1 MHDLMGRTRYAKYHG
16 WRGRR
21 DFCEAPSQ
29 LLEFFCWLPQTLKVM
44 SCHYSYLSEEYKQQ
58 WERMNPAAA
67 KQPGKQIPDE
77 MLSALIA
84 AKNVN
89 SAIWTA
95 RQVGLSI
102 FDMKVHNPSSHEEL
116 ESLDIAKEYYTSITE
131 ATGLQGP
138 EDEAT
143 LGNGYSTTAHFMWG
157 QEANYYSYISY
168 VTSCCITRVPSAC
181 MVSPWTQLTFTGPVF
196 SQQTCGIHASAMTP

>member
-29 LLEFFCWLPQTLKVM
+29 LLEFFCWLPQTLKLM

-58 WERMNPAAA
+58 WERMDPAAA
-67 KQPGKQIPDE
+67 KQPEKQIPDE

-116 ESLDIAKEYYTSITE
+116 EGLDIAKCINFYDCTVWRTRLNILRNAGVCLMKLKVSVRRSREHIKV
-131 ATGLQGP
+131 GKIKL
-138 EDEAT
+138 
-143 LGNGYSTTAHFMWG
+143 
-157 QEANYYSYISY
+157 
-168 VTSCCITRVPSAC
+168 VTSRISI
-181 MVSPWTQLTFTGPVF
+181 SWG
-196 SQQTCGIHASAMTP
+196 AMMSS